1 MILYKRGDPEVS
13 KIIRLM
19 VFVSG
24 IVKENANGKGME
36 NHRNENSP
44 IP

>member
-36 NHRNENSP
+36 NHGNENSP